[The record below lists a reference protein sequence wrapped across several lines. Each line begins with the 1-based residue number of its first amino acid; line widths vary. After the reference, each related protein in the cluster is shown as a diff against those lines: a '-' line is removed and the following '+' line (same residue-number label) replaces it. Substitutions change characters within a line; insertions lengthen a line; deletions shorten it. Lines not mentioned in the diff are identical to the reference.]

1 MNPDFSYVFASYVP
15 LLDPDAFSDPAFYR
29 ELERIGYEQVLLGG
43 TGSAG
48 QAEVIRAIKRETSL
62 SVVLYPSGP
71 DAVCEADL
79 VILPDVMNSNSHFAR
94 PFGSGSVATAMNV
107 LSRGL
112 PFLPIAYL
120 ILGNSTARWYF
131 DAFTLP
137 SVKVLMG
144 YAAYA
149 RMVGYRYLALDYEDP
164 KTPIDHKL
172 VSALRELTDLHLVV
186 SDEFTPETAAETLE
200 LGAQTVVTPSN
211 LYESASDPLALA
223 AEFHARLLRRP

>member
-1 MNPDFSYVFASYVP
+1 MDPDFSYVFASYVP
-15 LLDPDAFSDPAFYR
+15 LFDPDAFSDPAFYR
-29 ELERIGYEQVLLGG
+29 ELERIGYEQVLVGG

-48 QAEVIRAIKRETSL
+48 QAEVIRSIKRETSL

-71 DAVCEADL
+71 NAVCDADL

-164 KTPIDHKL
+164 TIPVDPKIVTG
-172 VSALRELTDLHLVV
+172 LRELSDLQLVV
-186 SDEFTPETAAETLE
+186 SDEFSPQSAAETLE
-200 LGAQTVVTPSN
+200 LGAHTVVTPSN

-223 AEFHARLLRRP
+223 AEFHARLLRRS

>member
-1 MNPDFSYVFASYVP
+1 MDPDFSYVFASYVP

-29 ELERIGYEQVLLGG
+29 ELERIGYEQVLVGG

-71 DAVCEADL
+71 DAVCDADL

-107 LSRGL
+107 LARGL

-137 SVKVLMG
+137 SVKVLLG

-164 KTPIDHKL
+164 KTPIDPKI
-172 VSALRELTDLHLVV
+172 VAGLRELPDLHLVI
-186 SDEFTPETAAETLE
+186 SDELTPEAAAETLE

-223 AEFHARLLRRP
+223 AEFHARLLRRS